1 MDEAD
6 FSEDTTSKQ
15 EADLPYDVDFSQ
27 IEIYSDYKFSSKNDI
42 PHISNQINL
51 AADDPQEKATHRE
64 TCRKAD
70 MATTL
75 DKTTENPVNT
85 KCVKE
90 EPCPMNLHGPANEG
104 DPSKSNISDILLHH
118 LCKEEFSRGQG
129 INCETLPEISPA
141 DSFDEAIKNTV
152 LQHVKNSWP
161 TEQSP
166 ELSDQLD
173 PKRDGENS
181 NYPICSPTTAEE
193 NTSDLEEPVTD
204 GEGSHQEN
212 SNFLTKIKSPSD
224 KQKSCQGQTPPKQQ
238 GGKASSGNRFKYGQD
253 QVHYWFSDYWFSK
266 VAPKVKI
273 PKNNIIGKPPTA
285 DKQACFSPTLRD
297 KSAIVQ
303 GISERTSRSN
313 YVEKQ
318 EEKWK
323 TTEPSQQIEMEPT
336 IHIHQEH
343 LAGVESETDVSKLP
357 STSQK
362 DPPSSSYIF
371 QKISQGKQMC
381 QKLKEQTDQLKTKVK
396 EFSKSIAQ
404 DSPYHLQD
412 RRLVLEKLQGHL
424 ELLEQE
430 FLANKEKHQTLKQQV
445 HEHESPAVDDF
456 DPQRKVEGEIF
467 KLEMLLE
474 DFKEKINKGKHT
486 SAISLPMNSPIN
498 LDDLSPTSPPPSNEE
513 DPNNA
518 PGRQDRAETTSASCA
533 FCLQVL
539 EWKQKVKKKGHRG
552 INCGRFPTAIQDKAV
567 HPDSVLGS
575 DTGHSCSSASGTG
588 LHTSRCEKCGTK
600 IPNSRRVRG
609 KEPSREF
616 HYRYNTPG
624 QNYFNHS
631 KRSAFAQLRFLNEN
645 KNSSPSHS
653 KPKWICSQR
662 ANSKSSND
670 ECESIQGKKNHKA
683 FMTYSSDSATP
694 SPHSHSCRTSGSTSL
709 SNISG
714 IEETES
720 ETLNSSLDH
729 ALRTATILKQTTDQM
744 IRTIAEDLAKAQR
757 WRNRLKY

>member
-1 MDEAD
+1 
-6 FSEDTTSKQ
+6 
-15 EADLPYDVDFSQ
+15 
-27 IEIYSDYKFSSKNDI
+27 
-42 PHISNQINL
+42 
-51 AADDPQEKATHRE
+51 
-64 TCRKAD
+64 

-253 QVHYWFSDYWFSK
+253 QVHYWFSK

-273 PKNNIIGKPPTA
+273 PKNNIIDKPPTA

-323 TTEPSQQIEMEPT
+323 TTEPSQQIE
-336 IHIHQEH
+336 
-343 LAGVESETDVSKLP
+343 
-357 STSQK
+357 
-362 DPPSSSYIF
+362 
-371 QKISQGKQMC
+371 
-381 QKLKEQTDQLKTKVK
+381 
-396 EFSKSIAQ
+396 
-404 DSPYHLQD
+404 
-412 RRLVLEKLQGHL
+412 VLEKLQGHL

-539 EWKQKVKKKGHRG
+539 EW
-552 INCGRFPTAIQDKAV
+552 
-567 HPDSVLGS
+567 
-575 DTGHSCSSASGTG
+575 
-588 LHTSRCEKCGTK
+588 
-600 IPNSRRVRG
+600 
-609 KEPSREF
+609 
-616 HYRYNTPG
+616 
-624 QNYFNHS
+624 
-631 KRSAFAQLRFLNEN
+631 
-645 KNSSPSHS
+645 
-653 KPKWICSQR
+653 
-662 ANSKSSND
+662 
-670 ECESIQGKKNHKA
+670 
-683 FMTYSSDSATP
+683 
-694 SPHSHSCRTSGSTSL
+694 TSGSTSL